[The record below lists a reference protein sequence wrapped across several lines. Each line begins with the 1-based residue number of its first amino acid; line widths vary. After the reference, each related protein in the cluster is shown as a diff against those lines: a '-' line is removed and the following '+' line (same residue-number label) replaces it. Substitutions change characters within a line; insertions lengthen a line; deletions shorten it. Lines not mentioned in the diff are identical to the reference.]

1 MKYSS
6 LVRPRMDGAAES
18 YSAVDRHEDWHSKS
32 VDEVMSVLKT
42 SRDGLAESEALKR
55 AGEFGPNKLDEVEPP
70 HWFWKLLEQFRDPMV
85 YLLLAA
91 AAIAFLFD
99 PHDRTTPI
107 FIVIAL
113 SLNGVFGFMQE
124 AKAERAMDS
133 LKEMLVGSTIVMR
146 EGKDIR
152 VTTEEL
158 VPGDLVFLEEG
169 MNIPADVRL
178 IEVNNFSVNEST
190 LTGESSSVTKR
201 TDSLDKDLMLA
212 DRRNMAHMGTV
223 VATGRGIGI
232 VVQTAM
238 TTELGRLASDLA
250 EVETPKTPL
259 EIKLESLGRFLGYVA
274 VLATLLLVSL
284 NLAEAFFNGLRG
296 ELLWAIVS
304 EQFLLAVAIFVAIV
318 PEGLPIILVIT
329 LSIGMRN
336 MARHRAIIRRMRA
349 VETLGSTTVIC
360 SDKTGTLTTGE
371 MTVRGLY
378 YDGTSYEVTGRG
390 FNPNQGGLE
399 LSGGKLQ
406 ESDIAELKATT
417 PFRWV
422 IGSLLLAQ
430 NSNVRLV
437 GKKWKGVGDPTD
449 TACAVLGWKLDS
461 SVDEYRKR
469 NPRFREYPF
478 DRTRK
483 RMSAIHEFE
492 GERRLFVKGA
502 LGDLIQVCDR
512 TIVDGKVV
520 PMTRDLSKRVQS
532 INADYAS
539 DSLRILG
546 LATRLISESEDIENV
561 ESVES
566 GLVLLGVIGISDPP
580 RSEVPEAIST
590 CHEAGIRVIMIT
602 GDHKSTAESIGEEIG
617 IFGSDDLSIHGTELR
632 DMDDEELDS
641 ILDRVAIFSRTT
653 PDQKLRIVSRLQ
665 HLGHVVAMTGD
676 GDNDA
681 PALSKSNIGISMG
694 RAGTD
699 VARDA
704 SDMVLQ
710 DDDFSSIVKAVDEG
724 RRIYQNIRNFVRYQI
739 STNVAAVLLL
749 LVTTM
754 LMDWTF
760 PFTVTQ
766 LLVINILM
774 DGPPAVALGVEQQAK
789 DVMKE
794 PPRPLDETLP
804 TSTDALLIMFLGMIM
819 VIGTAS
825 VFYFAGGAIIDSV
838 PCSTGPAG
846 GDDFMVN
853 GVCNEDAWFQNAESQ
868 FAIAQTSAFAAFI
881 FFQLMNVMNCRSSE
895 VSAFRLGITS
905 NSWITISILISTTML
920 LLFVHAPEI
929 AGFRIGEMIHTV
941 PLKPL
946 DWLVVLAVA
955 SSVFVA
961 EEMRKMLWPKPKK

>member
-1 MKYSS
+1 MGGPELSTTE
-6 LVRPRMDGAAES
+6 AE
-18 YSAVDRHEDWHSKS
+18 RHPDWHSKT
-32 VDEVMSVLKT
+32 VEEVMSSLGT
-42 SRDGLAESEALKR
+42 SKDGLSGSEALKR
-55 AGEFGPNKLDEVEPP
+55 AGTFGPNKLDEVEPP
-70 HWFWKLLEQFRDPMV
+70 HWFWKLLDQYRDAMV
-85 YLLLAA
+85 YLLLFAA
-91 AAIAFLFD
+91 ALAFFFEPD
-99 PHDRTTPI
+99 DKTTPI
-107 FIVIAL
+107 FIIIAL

-133 LKEMLVGSTIVMR
+133 LKEMLVGSSIVMR
-146 EGKDIR
+146 EEKDIR

-158 VPGDLVFLEEG
+158 VPGDLIFLEEG

-178 IEVNNFSVNEST
+178 FEVNNFSINEST
-190 LTGESSSVTKR
+190 LTGESNSVSKYTE
-201 TDSLDKDLMLA
+201 SLDKDLMLA
-212 DRRNMAHMGTV
+212 DRKNMAHMGTV
-223 VATGRGIGI
+223 VATGRACGF
-232 VVQTAM
+232 VVHTGMSTQ
-238 TTELGRLASDLA
+238 LGRLASDLA
-250 EVETPKTPL
+250 DVETPKTPL
-259 EIKLESLGRFLGYVA
+259 EYKLETLGRFLGYVA
-274 VLATLLLVSL
+274 VFAALLLMSL
-284 NLAEAFFNGLRG
+284 NLAQAYFGGLRG
-296 ELLWAIVS
+296 DLLWEEVS
-304 EQFLLAVAIFVAIV
+304 AQFLLAVAIFVAIV

-336 MARHRAIIRRMRA
+336 MARHRAIIRRMKA

-378 YDGTSYEVTGRG
+378 YDGRSFEVTGSG
-390 FNPNQGGLE
+390 FNPNLGGLKSKKKN
-399 LSGGKLQ
+399 LK
-406 ESDIAELKATT
+406 ESEMAELKATS

-422 IGSLLLAQ
+422 IGSLILAQ
-430 NSNVRLV
+430 NSNVRQI

-461 SVDEYRKR
+461 SVDEYRKK

-483 RMSAIHEFE
+483 RMSVIHEFE
-492 GERRLFVKGA
+492 GERRLFSKGA
-502 LGDLIQVCDR
+502 LGDLLQICDR
-512 TIVDGKVV
+512 TVVDGKIV
-520 PMTRDLSKRVQS
+520 PMTRDLSKRVQA
-532 INADYAS
+532 INAGYAS
-539 DSLRILG
+539 KSLRILG
-546 LATRLISESEDIENV
+546 LATRVISEDEDLENV

-580 RSEVPEAIST
+580 RPEVPEAIST
-590 CHEAGIRVIMIT
+590 CHQAGIRVIMIT
-602 GDHKSTAESIGEEIG
+602 GDHKSTAESIGSEIG
-617 IFGSDDLSIHGTELR
+617 IYGDDHLSIHGTELR
-632 DMDDEELDS
+632 DMSDEELDG

-681 PALSKSNIGISMG
+681 PALSQSNIGIAMG

-710 DDDFSSIVKAVDEG
+710 DDDFSSIVSAVDEG

-739 STNVAAVLLL
+739 STNVAAVALIIF
-749 LVTTM
+749 TTM
-754 LMDWTF
+754 LFDWEF
-760 PFTVTQ
+760 PLTVTQ

-774 DGPPAVALGVEQQAK
+774 DGPPAVALGVEQQAT

-804 TSTDALLIMFLGMIM
+804 TSTDALLIMFLGLIM

-825 VFYFAGGAIIDSV
+825 VFYFAGGGIISDD

-846 GDDFMVN
+846 GEDFMVN
-853 GVCNEDAWFQNAESQ
+853 GVCNEDAWFANAEDQ
-868 FAIAQTSAFAAFI
+868 FAIARTSAFGAFI
-881 FFQLMNVMNCRSSE
+881 FFQLLNVMNCRSSE
-895 VSAFRLGITS
+895 ISAFRLGLTS
-905 NSWITISILISTTML
+905 NSWITVSILISTSML

-929 AGFRIGEMIHTV
+929 HGFRIGEMIHTV

-946 DWLVVLAVA
+946 DWLVVFTVA

-961 EEMRKMLWPKPKK
+961 EEMRKMLWPKSKN